1 MKLLGL
7 LRKTIVENNSVNS
20 IIKEIAEK
28 YRQQLLTKF
37 KGETKDSDE
46 EILKIIDSFD
56 RYKPGFPAD
65 KRDIMIYLKPENT
78 YNDLKGLIV
87 SKDNSKQ
94 IDTIY
99 KELKKKDPKTPNDAK
114 KYIKYFMEIQ
124 SELPNNRNDINS
136 YDYLSLVEL
145 IDGVYT
151 RLIQKKLMEKFNKT
165 RGITAE
171 QVLYYVSAYLEN
183 LDQIPVDAKR
193 VDDMTFSEFEHL
205 IDGLTATTED
215 QSTKGNKYEG
225 IDLIYDQNNLKI
237 FAPLTKDQCIMLK
250 NGRSWCTSREGSGN
264 MYYNY
269 RLNNER
275 TLYYIIDEDKDFKDV
290 DFALVLLVDPDGG
303 MALADGTNSGKYSG
317 HSNIPWKDIVQ
328 KVPKLTNLKN
338 LFVPKPLTQ
347 EEKEVIN
354 KVRNIRVGDNPYESL
369 GDEKWVEIWLE
380 YNSPNLN
387 DEQYSHLSV
396 PLKKKYIALGMDLTS
411 GQVYN
416 SEPEVVKYYA
426 NKKIENIKSKNL
438 NQLSSGD
445 IALLNS
451 PMFKSIKQELK
462 SKFTSQIGGN
472 NKGDTLSISYPNDVS
487 GKYLALYDITEL
499 FNVITE
505 ENNIKNL
512 SIENK
517 EKNSSFI
524 INIPSSIAKL
534 TNLEGLTLDNCVK
547 SLPEEI
553 GFLPNLTY
561 LVAMNNPK
569 LRKIPDSLKN
579 SSTLQFV
586 NLMGSP
592 NVELPDWFTSKYE
605 NFDGSGLWLEGD
617 N

>member
-1 MKLLGL
+1 MKLLNV

-20 IIKEIAEK
+20 IINEIAEK
-28 YRQQLLTKF
+28 YRQQLLAKF

-56 RYKPGFPAD
+56 RYKPGFPSD
-65 KRDIMIYLKPENT
+65 KRDVMIYLKPENT
-78 YNDLKGLIV
+78 YSDLKGLIV

-183 LDQIPVDAKR
+183 LDQIPVDVKR

-205 IDGLTATTED
+205 IDGITATTEE
-215 QSTKGNKYEG
+215 QVSKGDKYEG

-317 HSNIPWKDIVQ
+317 HNNIPWNDIIQ
-328 KVPKLTNLKN
+328 KVPKLKDLKN
-338 LFVPKPLTQ
+338 LFVAKPLTQ
-347 EEKEVIN
+347 QEKEVIN
-354 KVRNIRVGDNPYESL
+354 KVSRIRVGDNPYESL
-369 GDEKWVEIWLE
+369 GDERWVEIWLE
-380 YNSPNLN
+380 YNSPHLS
-387 DEQYSHLSV
+387 DEQYGYLSI
-396 PLKKKYIALGMDLTS
+396 PLKKKYIALGMELTS
-411 GQVYN
+411 SQIYS
-416 SEPEVVKYYA
+416 SEPEVLKYYA
-426 NKKIENIKSKNL
+426 NKRFENIKSKNL
-438 NQLSSGD
+438 GQLNSGD

-451 PMFKSIKQELK
+451 PMFRAVKQELK
-462 SKFTSQIGGN
+462 PKFLSQVGGGAKN
-472 NKGDTLSISYPNDVS
+472 DTLTISYPGDNAA
-487 GKYLALYDITEL
+487 KYMALYDIKDIFEDL
-499 FNVITE
+499 AE
-505 ENNIKNL
+505 RNNLKNIF
-512 SIENK
+512 IENK
-517 EKNSSFI
+517 EKNSTFI
-524 INIPSSIAKL
+524 INVPSSIARL
-534 TNLEGLTLDNCVK
+534 TNLEGLTLDNCVENI
-547 SLPEEI
+547 PEEV
-553 GFLPNLTY
+553 GSLPNLTY
-561 LVAMNNPK
+561 LVLMNNPK
-569 LRKIPDSLKN
+569 LKRIPDSLQN
-579 SSTLQFV
+579 LSNLQFV

-592 NVELPDWFTSKYE
+592 NVELPEWFTSKYS
-605 NFDGSGLWLEGD
+605 NFDGSGLWLEND
-617 N
+617 